1 MTLSQNM
8 NYNRGGTSVILLA
21 LEFTEYG
28 LTHPEEHHLA
38 ISLRDKLLSE
48 YGPKIKHSDFAVRER
63 GKPYI
68 KNSDISYS
76 ATHTEGCTG
85 CAVSIPNTP
94 IPTNVPQLPEVVC
107 ESGIYLAD
115 TYNGD
120 CELGLDFERISA
132 ARDEARLLSI
142 ASRYFD
148 EAELAFL
155 RSAEDKCAAFYRF
168 WTGKESLVKCTG
180 EGLSALSIADTDA
193 AAEMGFTVHEFT
205 LVNGGKRFSGSL
217 CRSEHLIT
225 F

>member
-1 MTLSQNM
+1 M
-8 NYNRGGTSVILLA
+8 ILLA
-21 LEFTEYG
+21 LVFTEYG
-28 LTHPEEHHLA
+28 LTHPEEHLLA

-48 YGPKIKHSDFAVRER
+48 YGPKIKHSAFAVRER

-76 ATHTEGCTG
+76 ATHTDGCTG
-85 CAVSIPNTP
+85 CAVSFPNMP
-94 IPTNVPQLPEVVC
+94 IPTNVPPLPDIVC

-115 TYNGD
+115 TYNGT
-120 CELGLDFERISA
+120 CELGLDFERIPA

-148 EAELAFL
+148 EAELALL
-155 RSAEDKCAAFYRF
+155 RSAEDKCAEFYRL
-168 WTGKESLVKCTG
+168 WTGKESMVKCTG
-180 EGLSALSIADTDA
+180 EGLAALSFADTDA

>member
-1 MTLSQNM
+1 M

-28 LTHPEEHHLA
+28 LTHQEQHLLA

-48 YGPKIKHSDFAVRER
+48 YGPKIKHSAFAVRER

-68 KNSDISYS
+68 ENSDISYS
-76 ATHTEGCTG
+76 ATHTDGCTG
-85 CAVSIPNTP
+85 CAVSFPNMP
-94 IPTNVPQLPEVVC
+94 IPTNVPPLPDIVC

-115 TYNGD
+115 TYNGT
-120 CELGLDFERISA
+120 CELGLDFERIPA

-148 EAELAFL
+148 EAELALL
-155 RSAEDKCAAFYRF
+155 RSAEDKCAEFYRL
-168 WTGKESLVKCTG
+168 WTGKESMVKCTG
-180 EGLSALSIADTDA
+180 EGLAALSFADTDA

>member
-1 MTLSQNM
+1 M

-28 LTHPEEHHLA
+28 LTHQEQHLLA

-48 YGPKIKHSDFAVRER
+48 YGPKIKHSAFAVRER

-76 ATHTEGCTG
+76 ATHTDGCTG
-85 CAVSIPNTP
+85 CAVSFPNMP
-94 IPTNVPQLPEVVC
+94 IPTNVPPLPDIVC

-115 TYNGD
+115 TYNGT

-132 ARDEARLLSI
+132 ARDEARLLAI

-148 EAELAFL
+148 EAELALL
-155 RSAEDKCAAFYRF
+155 RYAEDKCAEFYRL
-168 WTGKESLVKCTG
+168 WTGKESMVKCTG
-180 EGLSALSIADTDA
+180 EGLSALSIADTDTA
-193 AAEMGFTVHEFT
+193 AAMGFFIRDFT

>member
-48 YGPKIKHSDFAVRER
+48 YGPEIKHSDFAVRDR

-68 KNSDISYS
+68 QKSDISYS
-76 ATHTEGCTG
+76 ATHTDGCTG
-85 CAVSIPNTP
+85 CAVSFPNMP
-94 IPTNVPQLPEVVC
+94 IPTNVPPLPDIVC

-115 TYNGD
+115 TYNGT

-148 EAELAFL
+148 EAELALL
-155 RSAEDKCAAFYRF
+155 RSAEDKCAEFYRL
-168 WTGKESLVKCTG
+168 WTGKESMVKCNG
-180 EGLSALSIADTDA
+180 EGLAALSFADTDA

>member
-48 YGPKIKHSDFAVRER
+48 YGPEIKHSDFAVRDR

-68 KNSDISYS
+68 KKSDISYS
-76 ATHTEGCTG
+76 TTHTDGCTG
-85 CAVSIPNTP
+85 CAVSFPNMP
-94 IPTNVPQLPEVVC
+94 IPTNVPPLPDIVC

-115 TYNGD
+115 TYNGA

-148 EAELAFL
+148 EAELALL
-155 RSAEDKCAAFYRF
+155 RTCEDMCAEFYRL
-168 WTGKESLVKCTG
+168 WTSKESMVKCTG
-180 EGLSALSIADTDA
+180 EGLSALRFSDIDTA
-193 AAEMGFTVHEFT
+193 AAMGFFIRDFT
-205 LVNGGKRFSGSL
+205 LVYSGKRFSGSL

-225 F
+225 L